1 MNGNETPSIG
11 NSEAGNLQVQVLLCA
26 PCFANSPEM
35 IFEHYREV
43 ISADAAGQWF
53 GIQAQSKKLK
63 TESRNEK
70 GETKRQRRAWRKP
83 RRTLWK
89 CRSRRWRGGRLAPPV
104 SPGRG
109 RKNQFMRKRR
119 TPFAGL
125 GVVVRRAADEFV
137 PAIGFFYEEGG
148 AETSD
153 ELMACAMEKLKS

>member
-89 CRSRRWRGGRLAPPV
+89 CRSRRWRHFHNVLRGFRHALRWRLV
-104 SPGRG
+104 SP
-109 RKNQFMRKRR
+109 FS
-119 TPFAGL
+119 FL
-125 GVVVRRAADEFV
+125 LSVFS
-137 PAIGFFYEEGG
+137 FF
-148 AETSD
+148 D
-153 ELMACAMEKLKS
+153 